1 MNCRH
6 CQREIADGSNYCSS
20 CGADQRRTSTGLPPG
35 ARPLRRSA
43 TDRKI
48 AGVCGGIAEYLGVE
62 VTIVRLIWVIVSIVP
77 GAVVGGVIAY
87 LLAWLLMPD
96 ADAPARSVSTKR
108 LARSATNWKIAGVC
122 GGLGEYFGVD
132 PTAAR
137 LLWAVLT
144 IVPGFILGGIA
155 AYVVAWLVMPAAALH
170 PPITSTRA
178 PQSTPLV

>member
-1 MNCRH
+1 M
-6 CQREIADGSNYCSS
+6 
-20 CGADQRRTSTGLPPG
+20 
-35 ARPLRRSA
+35 
-43 TDRKI
+43 

-87 LLAWLLMPD
+87 LLAWLLMPE
-96 ADAPARSVSTKR
+96 ADTPARSTSTTR
-108 LARSATNWKIAGVC
+108 LARSATDWKIAGVC

-155 AYVVAWLVMPAAALH
+155 AYVIAWLVMPAAPLH
-170 PPITSTRA
+170 PAIVSNPA
-178 PQSTPLV
+178 PQSTPSV